1 MSEHLQEGLVG
12 IGLMRGRAR
21 CERRLFTPS
30 AVRRSAPDSAR
41 SSTRDWASGGG
52 WRRRRGT
59 TTRSRQ
65 GVRGP
70 FRDLSWTFPRYYT
83 LAAREFV
90 EEVRELDG
98 ALPVEPPADSSN
110 AVAIGFSGP
119 LLLDVSFARSG
130 DNMRTAAAACRE
142 AVRRWLGWK
151 RVAMD
156 RTARQGQRDPADT
169 SGTVGWC
176 RVAGARR
183 RSRRD
188 CAEIAPR
195 LRAGRALAAQRGGMR
210 LGTAPSSRYAVAG
223 RAAASISSHLGREQV
238 ARRNRRRLR
247 L

>member
-1 MSEHLQEGLVG
+1 MNGVSSHPLRCAGRHRTQ
-12 IGLMRGRAR
+12 RG
-21 CERRLFTPS
+21 
-30 AVRRSAPDSAR
+30 AVHATGPAVV
-41 SSTRDWASGGG
+41 AGGG
-52 WRRRRGT
+52 GEVLLHARGE
-59 TTRSRQ
+59 

-98 ALPVEPPADSSN
+98 ALPVEPPA
-110 AVAIGFSGP
+110 VAIGFSGP
-119 LLLDVSFARSG
+119 LLVDVSFARSG

-156 RTARQGQRDPADT
+156 RAARQGQRDPADT

-195 LRAGRALAAQRGGMR
+195 LCVGRALAGF
-210 LGTAPSSRYAVAG
+210 G
-223 RAAASISSHLGREQV
+223 RAAGRDETRHRSFLPLRRRWEGGREHLFTPR
-238 ARRNRRRLR
+238 A
-247 L
+247 